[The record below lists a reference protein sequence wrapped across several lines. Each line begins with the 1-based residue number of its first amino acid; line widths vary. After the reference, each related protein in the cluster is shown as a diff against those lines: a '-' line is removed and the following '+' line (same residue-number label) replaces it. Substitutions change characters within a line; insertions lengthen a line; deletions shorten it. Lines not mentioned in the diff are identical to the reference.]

1 MDEKELNKVVDKLLA
16 EGIKRYKD
24 AGREITKTLEDAMY
38 FGILGTVEFQGVEAA
53 EKWIRTA
60 NLLPSSNIM
69 KTVWSGYATPV
80 GISA

>member
-1 MDEKELNKVVDKLLA
+1 MEKKKLNKVVDKLLA
-16 EGIKRYKD
+16 EAIKRYKD
-24 AGREITKTLEDAMY
+24 AGREITKALEDAMY
-38 FGILGTVEFQGVEAA
+38 FGILGAIEIHGVEAA

-80 GISA
+80 EISV